1 MTSHVASRSKIPP
14 AKDCTLYFAGHSVHP
29 IQALRGA
36 NRPDDSAG
44 RRVGQIVQIN
54 GQLIDIALGRDVEQY
69 RNHDPDRL
77 KVLVQR
83 FGTDVIVDGGHSLMR
98 VAGRWCLSVQP
109 DTGEPLSACRT
120 DPMTEVTTQA
130 CAVRLRSHGG
140 FLADPAA
147 LTIGRS
153 GGRLLRSPRRAALL
167 SRRGSLWPVSYAL

>member
-1 MTSHVASRSKIPP
+1 
-14 AKDCTLYFAGHSVHP
+14 
-29 IQALRGA
+29 
-36 NRPDDSAG
+36 
-44 RRVGQIVQIN
+44 
-54 GQLIDIALGRDVEQY
+54 
-69 RNHDPDRL
+69 
-77 KVLVQR
+77 LVQR